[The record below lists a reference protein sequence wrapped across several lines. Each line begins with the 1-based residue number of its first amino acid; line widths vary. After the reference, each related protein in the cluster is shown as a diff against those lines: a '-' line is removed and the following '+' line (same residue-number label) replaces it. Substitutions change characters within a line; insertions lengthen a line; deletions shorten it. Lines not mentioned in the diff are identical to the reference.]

1 MALSWQRGRPL
12 PLAIRAAVRRPA
24 GCRWR
29 LIRLSR
35 IHSPLEDPCW
45 ETKDPDGASRGC
57 RGLCFRFGSACLCAI
72 FDLLGRVTA
81 EICCKRRLSQAVP
94 ALVAES
100 RYTQK
105 SHNCNSLLHPPTR
118 TASQNRTDK
127 TFRSKIGMDF
137 GCAPAAPRSL
147 SARNNAFPG
156 KSHCIVHASPVAPYK
171 IVNRKIQWPVQSERT
186 LTCSVQP
193 GSGSSAYRRTWQPC
207 RCLSCMR
214 GCAAGRC
221 QSEHAQ
227 TSQPAGARQPVIP
240 YIPEI
245 S

>member
-1 MALSWQRGRPL
+1 MALSWRRGRPL
-12 PLAIRAAVRRPA
+12 PLAIRTAVRRPA

-35 IHSPLEDPCW
+35 IHSPLEDPFW

-72 FDLLGRVTA
+72 FEFLGRVDVLGRVTA
-81 EICCKRRLSQAVP
+81 EICCKRRLSQAVS

-105 SHNCNSLLHPPTR
+105 SQNCNSLLHPPTR

-156 KSHCIVHASPVAPYK
+156 KSHCIVHASPVA
-171 IVNRKIQWPVQSERT
+171 SAERT
-186 LTCSVQP
+186 HTDLLCS
-193 GSGSSAYRRTWQPC
+193 
-207 RCLSCMR
+207 
-214 GCAAGRC
+214 
-221 QSEHAQ
+221 
-227 TSQPAGARQPVIP
+227 ARQRIVSVPAHMAAMQVSQLHAGLCGRPLPIRARP
-240 YIPEI
+240 NVSASRCSPTCDPIH
-245 S
+245 SRN